1 MVNIFQ
7 GEGKRLVF
15 QIEEDG
21 NVVDISSATSKKFRV
36 VKHIGDS
43 SYVIDK
49 DMDFY
54 TDGTDGKIYVDLTDS
69 DTKDLEGNYIY
80 EVELVI
86 GGTTYI
92 AKVDILCVKKRVE
105 I

>member
-7 GEGKRLVF
+7 GEGKRLEF
-15 QIEEDG
+15 TIKEDG
-21 NVVDISSATSKKFRV
+21 AVKDISSATSKKFRV

-43 SYVIDK
+43 SYIINK
-49 DMDFY
+49 DMTFS
-54 TDGTDGKIYVDLTDS
+54 TDGTDGKVYVDLTDS
-69 DTKDLEGNYIY
+69 DTEDLEGNYIY

-86 GGTTYI
+86 GGVSYV
-92 AKVDILCVKKRVE
+92 AKVDILCVKKRAE